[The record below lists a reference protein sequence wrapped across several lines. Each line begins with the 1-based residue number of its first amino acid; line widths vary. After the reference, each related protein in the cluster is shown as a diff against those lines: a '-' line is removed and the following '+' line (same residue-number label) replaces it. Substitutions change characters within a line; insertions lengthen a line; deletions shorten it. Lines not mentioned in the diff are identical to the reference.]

1 MAHTQKG
8 CWAALF
14 FFSGR
19 HTPSSS
25 SSSEACRHQPKDA
38 LRSISEFPSR
48 SPAPRAAAASPHT
61 SVLEAAGGDGPAA
74 RATGGGVRR
83 QSGGARGGRAQAS
96 TSTLRHAT
104 TIVVPEPPLCV
115 DSSSS
120 YEKALQLVFSLPPK
134 RKQRL
139 SGHLADLL
147 SVSAASLI
155 DSPMGA
161 ERTNM
166 RAALAALG
174 RKDWNWC
181 VCRKA

>member
-1 MAHTQKG
+1 MSSQNVAQKG
-8 CWAALF
+8 VDGPSRLSSGCGAHAEGVAGRRFF

-120 YEKALQLVFSLPPK
+120 YEKAL
-134 RKQRL
+134 
-139 SGHLADLL
+139 LAIGLL
-147 SVSAASLI
+147 SPSKTKTTPLRAPGRLASQFRPL
-155 DSPMGA
+155 
-161 ERTNM
+161 R
-166 RAALAALG
+166 
-174 RKDWNWC
+174 
-181 VCRKA
+181 